1 MRIISAFFV
10 ALIVWISP
18 VLAAIEIKELKT
30 PAGFTV
36 WYVPEPAIPMIS
48 MEIGFR
54 GGPLLDPDDKAG
66 ATYLMT
72 GLLEEGA
79 GPYDSVAF
87 AKRAEELSAS
97 FNFDAST
104 ESITISAQFLKDNT
118 DEVVELLRLALN
130 EPNFDDVAFARVKA
144 QVQSIVARRTTDQSD
159 IATDYFNSVAYADH
173 PYGRPFEGT
182 ENSVANLTQDDMRAA
197 QARSLAKDRI
207 YIGAVGDFTE
217 DELGAIVDK
226 LFSELPET
234 GGAFPDPIEF
244 AGAPITQVVEF
255 DSPQSIAIW
264 GHEGITQD
272 DPDFFPAFVMNRIL
286 GGGGFGSRLTEE
298 VRVKRG
304 LTYGVSSYLA
314 SRDFGQ
320 FYGGQVAS
328 SNDRIAEAIEVIRDE
343 WKRMAE
349 GGVTDEELEDA
360 IKNMTGSYVLRFD
373 GNAQIASILRY
384 SQMDNFPIDYPANR
398 NSFIEAVTKE
408 DIARVAKRL
417 LREED
422 LFFVVVGKPEGLDAE
437 VVKPN

>member
-1 MRIISAFFV
+1 MKQITAVFV
-10 ALIVWISP
+10 AIFCWVAP
-18 VLAAIEIKELKT
+18 ALAAIEIKELKT
-30 PAGFTV
+30 PGGFTV
-36 WYVPEPAIPMIS
+36 WYIPEPAIPMIS
-48 MEIGFR
+48 LEIGFR

-66 ATYLMT
+66 AAYLMT

-79 GPYDSVAF
+79 GEYDSVAF
-87 AKRAEELSAS
+87 AKRVEELSAS
-97 FNFDAST
+97 FDFDATT
-104 ESITISAQFLKDNT
+104 EAITISTQFLKANT
-118 DEVVELLRLALN
+118 DEVVELLRLSLN

-144 QVQSIVARRTTDQSD
+144 QVQSIVARRATDQGD
-159 IATDYFNSVAYADH
+159 IASDYFNSVAYANH
-173 PYGRPFEGT
+173 AYGRPFQGT
-182 ENSVANLTQDDMRAA
+182 EQTIANLTQDDVRDAHK
-197 QARSLAKDRI
+197 RSFAKDRI

-217 DELGAIVDK
+217 AELSDIVDK
-226 LFSELPET
+226 LFSALPET
-234 GGAFPDPIEF
+234 GGDFPDTTEF
-244 AGAPITQVVEF
+244 AAASTTHIVEF
-255 DSPQSIAIW
+255 DSPQSIAVW
-264 GHEGITQD
+264 GHEGIKQD

-314 SRDFGQ
+314 SRDLAQ

-328 SNDRIAEAIEVIRDE
+328 SNDRIADAIDVIRSE

-360 IKNMTGSYVLRFD
+360 IRNMTGSYVLRFD

-422 LFFVVVGKPEGLDAE
+422 LFFVVVGNPEGLEAE
-437 VVKPN
+437 VVTRN